1 MPVSA
6 SAACYRS
13 LEDIPVM
20 PIIVA
25 ELEFRD
31 IERQIL
37 FTDFMERA
45 DDATLEDAAK
55 TFNRVRMDGASAE
68 RRSRQN

>member
-1 MPVSA
+1 
-6 SAACYRS
+6 
-13 LEDIPVM
+13 
-20 PIIVA
+20 
-25 ELEFRD
+25 
-31 IERQIL
+31 
-37 FTDFMERA
+37 MERA